1 MAINVDMEPGRRRSR
16 RIGIRI
22 WLAAAFVAVSLI
34 TAAAVFLFAN
44 NSAGSTLTQQASDL
58 AFGRTSKLA
67 EEISGLDQ
75 QQASEVV
82 SDYAGEAFDVYVL
95 DSNGETVAPPSASAL
110 IESVPGYRDAVATAE
125 GGAGYRSQKGNETVV
140 GVPIYSGT
148 SVTGVVVTRSEPPAV
163 LSRAFEDLRA
173 DRLKALAGAVG
184 IGVLVGLLVSSL
196 IAVRVQRL
204 ARAAERMAG
213 GRFGTPL
220 PPGGSDEIGD
230 LSRSLDAMRQ
240 ALSGSFTALATERDR
255 LSAILEGLTD
265 AVVVVGEEG
274 MVRFSNPAAHQ
285 LSRDGQPAAALIP
298 LLREASE
305 HESAEDPALWIDE
318 SVFAV
323 QARKVPAEHAVLVV
337 ARDRTEEFER
347 ERAER
352 DFVSNAAHELR
363 NPLAGIS
370 NTIEVLRGGAKDDPE
385 ARDRFLERLDTDVE
399 RMTRLTQS
407 LLALASVE
415 AGRERDTGEVVDVS
429 LAARESLSAVNPPE
443 GLELREEIEPGLVA
457 RGDPVLLRQVLIGLL
472 SNAVKNTDPP
482 GVVTIRALRAIGEEV
497 RLEVED
503 TGKGIPAEDQPRVFE
518 RFYRSESAR
527 GVEGFGLG
535 LAIAKRMVDLMGGEI
550 GLRSEPGKGSL
561 FWVRLRASEK
571 ASTPVA

>member
-1 MAINVDMEPGRRRSR
+1 MAINVDMEPGRSSGR
-16 RIGIRI
+16 RIGIRV

-34 TAAAVFLFAN
+34 TGAAIYFFAN
-44 NSAGSTLTQQASDL
+44 SSAGNTLSEEASDL
-58 AFGRTSKLA
+58 AFGRTSKIADEL
-67 EEISGLDQ
+67 SGLDSIS
-75 QQASEVV
+75 ANEVV
-82 SDYAGEAFDVYVL
+82 SDYAGEAFDVYAI
-95 DSNGETVAPPSASAL
+95 DTDGATIAPPGAAVRVGRLPDYRNAISVA
-110 IESVPGYRDAVATAE
+110 ESGRGYRQT
-125 GGAGYRSQKGNETVV
+125 KGEETIAA
-140 GVPIYSGT
+140 VPILTSG
-148 SVTGVVVTRSEPPAV
+148 SVTGVVVTRSDPPVV
-163 LSRAFEDLRA
+163 LSSAFDNLRA
-173 DRLKALAGAVG
+173 DRLKALGAAVG
-184 IGVLVGLLVSSL
+184 IGALVGLLVSSL
-196 IAVRVQRL
+196 ISIRVQRL
-204 ARAAERMAG
+204 ARAAERMAS

-220 PPGGSDEIGD
+220 PAAGGDEIGD
-230 LSRSLDAMRQ
+230 LSRSLDAMRE

-265 AVVVVGEEG
+265 AVLVVGEDG
-274 MVRFSNPAAHQ
+274 LVRFSNPAAHQ
-285 LSRDGQPAAALIP
+285 LSRDGQPANALIP

-305 HESAEDPALWIDE
+305 HEAASDSALPVDQ

-323 QARKVPAEHAVLVV
+323 QARTVPAEQAVLVV

-347 ERAER
+347 DRAER

-370 NTIEVLRGGAKDDPE
+370 GTIEVLRGGAKDDPE
-385 ARDRFLERLDTDVE
+385 ARERFLERLSSDVE

-415 AGRERDTGEVVDVS
+415 AGSERDTGEVVDVS
-429 LAARESLSAVNPPE
+429 LAARESLASITAPE
-443 GLELREEIEPGLVA
+443 GLELRDEIQPDLVA
-457 RGDPVLLRQVLIGLL
+457 KGDPMLLRQVLIGLL

-482 GVVTIRALRAIGEEV
+482 GVVTIRAVPALGDEV

-503 TGKGIPAEDQPRVFE
+503 TGKGIPAADQPRVFE

-550 GLRSEPGKGSL
+550 GLRSEPGKGSV
-561 FWVRLRASEK
+561 FWVRLAPSPRTT
-571 ASTPVA
+571 TPVA